1 MRNALIAYSLACAL
15 ILVGCSKSSSDTG
28 AAPAPSDSVAAGAAG
43 AAGAAAAAAPD
54 AASAGSLT
62 DMLGSKLGL
71 SPDQAKGGVG
81 AILAYAE
88 GALPSTDFQKVS
100 AAIPGAGDNIQA
112 AKESGAVTGPITDTA
127 GLNAAFGKLGIS
139 PEIANQLVPAVTDYV
154 GKVAGPDTANLLK
167 GLFH

>member
-1 MRNALIAYSLACAL
+1 
-15 ILVGCSKSSSDTG
+15 
-28 AAPAPSDSVAAGAAG
+28 
-43 AAGAAAAAAPD
+43 
-54 AASAGSLT
+54 
-62 DMLGSKLGL
+62 MLGSKLGL
-71 SPDQAKGGVG
+71 SPDQSKAGVG

-88 GALPSTDFQKVS
+88 GALPSTDFQKIS

-112 AKESGAVTGPITDTA
+112 AKDAGGVTGPITDEA

-139 PEIANQLVPAVTDYV
+139 PETASQLIPTVTDYV

>member
-1 MRNALIAYSLACAL
+1 MRSAFLAYTMIAAMAGVAC
-15 ILVGCSKSSSDTG
+15 GKSSSETG
-28 AAPAPSDSVAAGAAG
+28 AAPTPDTAQAERATET
-43 AAGAAAAAAPD
+43 AAAAAP
-54 AASAGSLT
+54 AAAGGLT
-62 DMLGSKLGL
+62 DMLSSKLGL
-71 SPDQAKGGVG
+71 SPDQSKAGVG

-88 GALPSTDFQKVS
+88 GALPSAEFQKIS

-112 AKESGAVTGPITDTA
+112 AKDAGGVTGPINDEA

-139 PEIANQLVPAVTDYV
+139 PEIASQLVPTVTDYV